1 MLIIQQ
7 QIYPMYGIF
16 DLYHRLWFNILI
28 DLSSLALSPIAVVE
42 LVVEW
47 GPW

>member
-7 QIYPMYGIF
+7 IYPMCGIF
-16 DLYHRLWFNILI
+16 DLYHRLWFYILI